1 MSSSKLLDA
10 FANGSGSDAAA
21 AARSI
26 LASGIQPQEWSKDTV
41 ERLLSAVNPPNWQE
55 RSLGSNVLFQVV
67 SIVKLLTR
75 EPSLN
80 EPLFAPQFITSLAQ
94 FVHLGRDAA
103 PFEVDQAAEMEIL
116 KVFANL
122 VLLRRQDT
130 VQVLVDLDIL
140 PRIVDRAK
148 SLPMAYEAAF
158 LWYRILF
165 LATADS
171 THVSIVVERGVDH
184 YEPLLDALLS
194 SNEPG
199 AGPFTKASA
208 LAEVLKTM
216 FNLASHTIQAS
227 PLFSDATLVQV
238 ARVLSDLPPTV
249 PLPMTAPHSHA
260 IHVLMNGDPSGTAWC
275 TVPFV
280 EALVARLLAPEL
292 QICFGAGDTAS
303 LATLVGHETPANDR
317 LAPLFVLLTRLVD
330 RGGVEVKGAVKRL
343 LAPADLDRSTSNK
356 SDAPPKS
363 VAHALI
369 RMLTSVEFPALRE
382 GAEELLFALFD
393 GWYSWFVRFVALP
406 LSSFSFSNTGFGPA
420 AGFLVNR
427 GLLSG
432 DMLKAAAASAAGT
445 AAASDVNPITGTKDQ
460 SPGPDDWD
468 RMTDEEKEAEA
479 ERLFV
484 AFERLNKLGV
494 IKAVDPTTGQEIGPF
509 AKD

>member
-1 MSSSKLLDA
+1 MSSSELLDA
-10 FANGSGSDAAA
+10 IANGSGSDAAA

-26 LASGIQPQEWSKDTV
+26 LASGIRPHEWSKDTV
-41 ERLLSAVNPPNWQE
+41 ERLLNGVDPQTWQE
-55 RSLGSNVLFQVV
+55 RGLGSNALLQVV
-67 SIVKLLTR
+67 SVVKLLTR

-94 FVHLGRDAA
+94 FVRLGRDAA
-103 PFEVDQAAEMEIL
+103 LFDVDQTTEMEIL

-122 VLLRRQDT
+122 VLLKRQET
-130 VQVLVDLDIL
+130 AQVLADLDIL

-148 SLPMAYEAAF
+148 TLPMTYEAAF

-171 THVSIVVERGVDH
+171 THVSVVVERGVDH

-194 SNEPG
+194 SKESG

-227 PLFSDATLVQV
+227 SLFSDATLAQV
-238 ARVLSDLPPTV
+238 ARVLADLPPAV

-260 IHVLMNGDPSGTAWC
+260 IHVFMNGDPSGAAWC
-275 TVPFV
+275 TVPFA
-280 EALVARLLAPEL
+280 EALVTRLLAPEL
-292 QICFGAGDTAS
+292 QICFGAGDAAS
-303 LATLVGHETPANDR
+303 LATLVSHETPANDR

-330 RGGVEVKGAVKRL
+330 RGGVEVKDALKRL
-343 LAPADLDRSTSNK
+343 LAPVDLDRSTSNK
-356 SDAPPKS
+356 SDAPPKT

-393 GWYSWFVRFVALP
+393 RDASKLVAY
-406 LSSFSFSNTGFGPA
+406 TGFGPA

-445 AAASDVNPITGTKDQ
+445 AAAADVNPITGTKDQ
-460 SPGPDDWD
+460 APGPDDWD
-468 RMTDEEKEAEA
+468 KMTDEEKEAEA

-494 IKAVDPTTGQEIGPF
+494 IKAVDPTTGKEIGPF